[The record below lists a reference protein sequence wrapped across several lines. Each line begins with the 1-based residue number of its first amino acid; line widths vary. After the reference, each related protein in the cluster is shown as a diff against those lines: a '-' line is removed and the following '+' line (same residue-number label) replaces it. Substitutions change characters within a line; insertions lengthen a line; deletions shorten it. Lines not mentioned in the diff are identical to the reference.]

1 MTTSKLQKILIKF
14 VKDQFKNNVLEEK
27 IINLRVQSEDRIGS
41 EEAFSIVGRV
51 YSPLFKK
58 SETKTFFYCNP
69 KSETS
74 DEYSDE
80 QIIYLQ
86 SQGMGGFLWD
96 NDQYKMIEEPLNEVL
111 KEHKFLSETING
123 DACWEVNHI

>member
-1 MTTSKLQKILIKF
+1 MTKSKLQKILIKF
-14 VKDQFKNNVLEEK
+14 VKDQFKNNAFGDKVSNVRVEK
-27 IINLRVQSEDRIGS
+27 YDGDGQHDVNISFYIKGEVVSEI
-41 EEAFSIVGRV
+41 FNNT
-51 YSPLFKK
+51 
-58 SETKTFFYCNP
+58 ETKTFFLCHPNN
-69 KSETS
+69 KSGDDAS
-74 DEYSDE
+74 F
-80 QIIYLQ
+80 YLQ